1 MHILHLITSIN
12 KGGAENHL
20 FYLAK
25 EQIKNNKVSVI
36 YFKGDGYWKSNY
48 NRLGIKTINLSKQGS
63 SLFDNIKKILF
74 VRNFI
79 SKEKVNIAHA
89 HLPHM
94 EILMFF
100 VLLFKKFDIKYFI
113 TKHVDNNFLGGS
125 RYKSKSILASFI
137 DYLLTNK
144 ATSIICISKAV
155 KEYYVQSFLSHNKN
169 KYKLVYYGIDSSCL
183 KFLKSKKENYQIPKN
198 KIIFGSIGRL
208 VKQKNYEHILRSFK
222 EFTKINKTSAVL
234 VIAGSGPEE
243 KKLKN
248 LSIKLG
254 INKKVIWLGFVNDIG
269 KFLKKIDIFCM
280 NSNWEGLGL
289 VLLEAM
295 YFKKPIIAPRISA
308 IPEVIVNNFN
318 GYLVKPNNVRSYSLA
333 MSKIIDKKISK
344 KFSKNSK
351 IVLNENFDYIKMV
364 TKIKKIYLT

>member
-155 KEYYVQSFLSHNKN
+155 KEYYIQSF
-169 KYKLVYYGIDSSCL
+169 
-183 KFLKSKKENYQIPKN
+183 
-198 KIIFGSIGRL
+198 
-208 VKQKNYEHILRSFK
+208 
-222 EFTKINKTSAVL
+222 
-234 VIAGSGPEE
+234 
-243 KKLKN
+243 
-248 LSIKLG
+248 
-254 INKKVIWLGFVNDIG
+254 
-269 KFLKKIDIFCM
+269 
-280 NSNWEGLGL
+280 
-289 VLLEAM
+289 
-295 YFKKPIIAPRISA
+295 
-308 IPEVIVNNFN
+308 
-318 GYLVKPNNVRSYSLA
+318 
-333 MSKIIDKKISK
+333 
-344 KFSKNSK
+344 
-351 IVLNENFDYIKMV
+351 
-364 TKIKKIYLT
+364 